1 MTSGGQLDVAAA
13 PAFVAATAV
22 VTAVVAVVWRVHG
35 AIGRVEGA
43 VGGLVAAVDG
53 VVAAL
58 AVDVP
63 AAVGVVPAVVGVVVV
78 LVVLNVAR
86 DADAE
91 VRLGRHD
98 LGRHDLVAQHPAD
111 DLDLL
116 LEHQPN
122 RGAVEHRPAAV
133 AAVEQLLPPQDPL
146 FRLGK
151 VPHQLG
157 GRGRRVH
164 GRRGGVRGLHDPC
177 ALSIF
182 YSNEIY

>member
-63 AAVGVVPAVVGVVVV
+63 AAVGVVPAVVGVV
-78 LVVLNVAR
+78 VVLNVAR